1 MARRVICK
9 NCTNELTT
17 DIAFKVTDEKGKNS
31 YYCSKEEYEQMINEK
46 TSKNKCLETIKEIM
60 NIKMLPPIMVK
71 KVNELRDFYD
81 YIIIEK
87 TFKESRE
94 SIEWSLESKE
104 FNNEFTKAKY
114 ITSIVANNIDRVY
127 KKHKKD
133 MEDIER
139 LFKKQ
144 DEVMVDIVDTD
155 ISRTKTNDR
164 SDISEFLD

>member
-1 MARRVICK
+1 
-9 NCTNELTT
+9 
-17 DIAFKVTDEKGKNS
+17 
-31 YYCSKEEYEQMINEK
+31 
-46 TSKNKCLETIKEIM
+46 
-60 NIKMLPPIMVK
+60 MLPPVMVK

-81 YIIIEK
+81 YIVIEK

-94 SIEWSLESKE
+94 SIVWSLESKE

-133 MEDIER
+133 MEDIEK

-144 DEVMVDIVDTD
+144 DEIMVDIVDTD
-155 ISRTKTNDR
+155 ISRAKTNDR

>member
-1 MARRVICK
+1 MAYRVTI
-9 NCTNELTT
+9 N
-17 DIAFKVTDEKGKNS
+17 GKS
-31 YYCSKEEYEQMINEK
+31 TYYCNSEEYNKLIKETID
-46 TSKNKCLETIKEIM
+46 KNKCLETIKEIM

-81 YIIIEK
+81 YIVIEK
-87 TFKESRE
+87 AFKESRE

-133 MEDIER
+133 MEDIKR

>member
-1 MARRVICK
+1 
-9 NCTNELTT
+9 
-17 DIAFKVTDEKGKNS
+17 
-31 YYCSKEEYEQMINEK
+31 
-46 TSKNKCLETIKEIM
+46 
-60 NIKMLPPIMVK
+60 MLPPVMVK

-81 YIIIEK
+81 YIVIEK

-94 SIEWSLESKE
+94 SIVWSLESKE

-133 MEDIER
+133 MEDIEG

-144 DEVMVDIVDTD
+144 DEAVIEIMDMDIRRNNSGDT
-155 ISRTKTNDR
+155 
-164 SDISEFLD
+164 SDISAFLD

>member
-1 MARRVICK
+1 MAYRVTI
-9 NCTNELTT
+9 N
-17 DIAFKVTDEKGKNS
+17 GKS
-31 YYCSKEEYEQMINEK
+31 TYYCNSEEYNKLIKETID
-46 TSKNKCLETIKEIM
+46 KNKCLETIKEIM

-81 YIIIEK
+81 YIVIEK
-87 TFKESRE
+87 AFKESRE